1 MDELQSQIETRIAD
15 LDPAIEVLDVQRIGR
30 EDLRIFIDH
39 PDGVTLDH
47 CEAATFQLRDLLVDY
62 GLEVS
67 SPGLERPFFSPE
79 QMQGY
84 IGQTVRI
91 RLEKPLEGR
100 KNFKGSLLAV
110 APPMFTLTD
119 SGSTFELNWEDVAKA
134 NLVYEHHDQ
143 GKPGKR

>member
-67 SPGLERPFFSPE
+67 SPGLDRPLTKPE
-79 QMQGY
+79 HYARFAGHQA
-84 IGQTVRI
+84 
-91 RLEKPLEGR
+91 RLRARPRGGTRTQQNGFDALDAALEAGR
-100 KNFKGSLLAV
+100 DGRRL
-110 APPMFTLTD
+110 
-119 SGSTFELNWEDVAKA
+119 
-134 NLVYEHHDQ
+134 
-143 GKPGKR
+143 